1 MLFFNRR
8 KRYFFEYENDIHA
21 HVLPGLDDGVKTMDG
36 GRDDRET
43 DGTSGIETIGRVRP
57 TWLTRL

>member
-21 HVLPGLDDGVKTMDG
+21 HVLPGWMMG
-36 GRDDRET
+36 
-43 DGTSGIETIGRVRP
+43 
-57 TWLTRL
+57 